1 MNSILGGFIIMSAIQ
16 ESANALQQAL
26 RESEEYQGLK
36 SAYEA
41 VMNDEIAKKMFDN
54 FRNVQIE
61 LQQKQMQGLE
71 ITEEEV
77 DKARKVVE
85 TVQQHE
91 QISALMAEEQRVN
104 DLINEVSRT
113 ITKPLEEL
121 YSEQA

>member
-1 MNSILGGFIIMSAIQ
+1 MSAIQ
-16 ESANALQQAL
+16 ESANALEQAL
-26 RESEEYQGLK
+26 RESEEFKALK
-36 SAYEA
+36 EAYDA
-41 VMNDEIAKKMFDN
+41 VMSDDIAKRMFDD
-54 FRNVQIE
+54 FRTTQIE

-77 DKARKVVE
+77 EKARKVVE

-91 QISALMAEEQRVN
+91 QISNLMAEEQRVN

-121 YSEQA
+121 YDAQS

>member
-1 MNSILGGFIIMSAIQ
+1 MSAIQ
-16 ESANALQQAL
+16 ASANALEQAL
-26 RESEEYQGLK
+26 RESEEFKGLK
-36 SAYEA
+36 QAYDA
-41 VMNDEIAKKMFDN
+41 VMENDIAKKMFDD
-54 FRNVQIE
+54 FRNTQIE

-91 QISALMAEEQRVN
+91 QISELMVQEQRVN

-121 YSEQA
+121 YTEQGQ

>member
-1 MNSILGGFIIMSAIQ
+1 MSAIQ
-16 ESANALQQAL
+16 ESAVALELAI
-26 RESEEYQGLK
+26 RKSEEFNALK
-36 SAYEA
+36 SAYDA
-41 VMNDEIAKKMFDN
+41 VMNDEIAKRMFDD
-54 FRNVQIE
+54 FRNTQIE

-91 QISALMAEEQRVN
+91 QISQLMEQEQRVN
-104 DLINEVSRT
+104 DLINNISRT

-121 YSEQA
+121 YGGQ